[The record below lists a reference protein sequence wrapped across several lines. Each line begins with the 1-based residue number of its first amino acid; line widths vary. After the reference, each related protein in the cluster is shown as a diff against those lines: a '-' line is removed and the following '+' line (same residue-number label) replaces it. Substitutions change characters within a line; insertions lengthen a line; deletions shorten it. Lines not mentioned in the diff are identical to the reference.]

1 MTWLRRFRRGKRSHD
16 DFKDPASEILRTA
29 DPDPANAETRWVL
42 LYEKL
47 KRIFE
52 GWGYDDAHD
61 LANLVIMRVCREITD
76 IGDPDILGKALRIA
90 PGIAANVE
98 RKRRRESNRELQG
111 LDVEGVQRAEQLH
124 SLIEQER
131 EKLRQDCLKEAL
143 DKLSTSERELFL
155 KYHNCLNS
163 GLSTIECAEQLS
175 MHPQT
180 LKNKASIIKFKLT
193 AHIRRCLKKFNY

>member
-1 MTWLRRFRRGKRSHD
+1 
-16 DFKDPASEILRTA
+16 
-29 DPDPANAETRWVL
+29 
-42 LYEKL
+42 
-47 KRIFE
+47 
-52 GWGYDDAHD
+52 
-61 LANLVIMRVCREITD
+61 MRVCREISD

-98 RKRRRESNRELQG
+98 RKRRRESNRERQG

-131 EKLRQDCLKEAL
+131 EKLRRDCLKEAL
-143 DKLSTSERELFL
+143 DKLPTSERELFL
-155 KYHNCLNS
+155 KYHNCMNS

-193 AHIRRCLKKFNY
+193 THVRRCLKKFDY